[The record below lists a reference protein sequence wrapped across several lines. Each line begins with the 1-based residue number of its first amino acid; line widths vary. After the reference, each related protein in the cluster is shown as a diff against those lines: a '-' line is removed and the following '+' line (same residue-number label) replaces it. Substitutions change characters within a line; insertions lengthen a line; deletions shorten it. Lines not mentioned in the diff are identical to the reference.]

1 MKTHEAISSNLH
13 TSRFIMTSYL
23 NDLSDEDLIVR
34 PVPAAHHAA
43 WQIGHLILSES
54 QMINGVRASSAPA
67 LPPEFAARHDKG
79 AAKASDNTQFYSK
92 SQYLSFMNNLRE
104 ATLAL
109 LSQLS
114 EEDLS
119 KPGPEAMRSYAPKV
133 GSVFLS
139 IANHE
144 LMHSGQIAVIRR
156 TLGKPVVI

>member
-1 MKTHEAISSNLH
+1 
-13 TSRFIMTSYL
+13 MTSYL
-23 NDLSDEDLIVR
+23 SDLSDADLILR

-54 QMINGVRASSAPA
+54 QMINGVRPSSAPA

-79 AAKASDNTQFYSK
+79 SGKVDDSTQFYTK
-92 SQYLSFMNNLRE
+92 TQYITFMNNVRE
-104 ATLAL
+104 ATLGL

-114 EEDLS
+114 EEELS
-119 KPGPEAMRSYAPKV
+119 KPGPEAMRNYAPKV

-156 TLGKPVVI
+156 ALGKPVVI